1 MQSAKATARR
11 VLIAE
16 DDPSV
21 LELVVTRLS
30 LAGYVTF
37 PARDGQETIRRLFEI
52 APAALVLDINM
63 PKADGFE
70 VLSHMRDRGMTR
82 SIGVMV
88 LTARN
93 RPDDVRKAISL
104 GARDFLAKP
113 FKDAQLLSRVARLVR
128 QPRPNEATRQR

>member
-1 MQSAKATARR
+1 MQSARGPAPR
-11 VLIAE
+11 VLVAE
-16 DDPSV
+16 DDPAV
-21 LELVVTRLS
+21 LDLVVTRLS
-30 LAGYVTF
+30 LAGYVAF

-63 PKADGFE
+63 PKVDGFE

-93 RPDDVRKAISL
+93 RPEDVRKAISL

-113 FKDAQLLSRVARLVR
+113 FKDTQLLSRVARLVH
-128 QPRPNEATRQR
+128 QPRHGDVARPR